1 MQSRPTNVHGC
12 TDGQNVGKR
21 PQRSF
26 SAGLVVSVVLH
37 VLALSALIIWLGL
50 AAVPVDIPLVVP
62 VNIVQLANE
71 TVGPRAPDQAN
82 LPQQKAA
89 APSSPDAIPVDLSP
103 LKRPLPPDDL
113 EVKLR
118 KLAELRQPILD
129 QNLSTKGE
137 GLSRISATRPDAA
150 LGFDAALKDF
160 LRDQIEHHWGL
171 DLAALHGKDFS
182 VLVRVA
188 ITKAGVVTGAEV
200 VNNRKL
206 GVDAA
211 YDEAALSARN
221 AALLSSPLTLPPGH
235 YPELMNVILTLN
247 TRDALR

>member
-1 MQSRPTNVHGC
+1 M
-12 TDGQNVGKR
+12 
-21 PQRSF
+21 RS
-26 SAGLVVSVVLH
+26 
-37 VLALSALIIWLGL
+37 
-50 AAVPVDIPLVVP
+50 
-62 VNIVQLANE
+62 
-71 TVGPRAPDQAN
+71 
-82 LPQQKAA
+82 
-89 APSSPDAIPVDLSP
+89 
-103 LKRPLPPDDL
+103 
-113 EVKLR
+113 
-118 KLAELRQPILD
+118 
-129 QNLSTKGE
+129 
-137 GLSRISATRPDAA
+137 DAA

-235 YPELMNVILTLN
+235 YPELMSVILTLN